1 MKAKRPLTDEISD
14 ERRRELIVSA
24 WRALVEISSETS
36 VGAYELIAIQSAI
49 AEVVPE
55 DDIPGPAS
63 IARELA
69 AEGAQ
74 LRHPEVIECDAAWR
88 GARWEREAERFKRL
102 DNLVSDKPLTLE
114 RAEELIAELDRLR
127 QEFASTN
134 DDEGLAR
141 LKEIAVSVQL
151 RSEFLA
157 KSGKEAFT
165 LAEQTEIAAWLKVWM
180 QTPAIF
186 SDWLELR
193 KRSAEFGKKFHAD

>member
-1 MKAKRPLTDEISD
+1 MKAKRPLTGEISD
-14 ERRRELIVSA
+14 ERRRELILSA

-36 VGAYELIAIQSAI
+36 VGADELIAIQSAI

-102 DNLVSDKPLTLE
+102 DNLVSEQPLTMT
-114 RAEELIAELDRLR
+114 RAEELLAELDRMR

-151 RSEFLA
+151 RSESLA
-157 KSGKEAFT
+157 ESGKEAAT

-180 QTPAIF
+180 QTPAIY

-193 KRSAEFGKKFHAD
+193 KRSAEFAKKFHTD

>member
-36 VGAYELIAIQSAI
+36 VGAYELIAIQRAI
-49 AEVVPE
+49 AEAVPE
-55 DDIPGPAS
+55 DDIPSPAS

-151 RSEFLA
+151 RSESLA

-193 KRSAEFGKKFHAD
+193 KRSAEFGRKFHTD

>member
-151 RSEFLA
+151 RSESLA
-157 KSGKEAFT
+157 KSGKEALT

-193 KRSAEFGKKFHAD
+193 KRSAEFGKKFQAD

>member
-24 WRALVEISSETS
+24 WRALVDMSSETS

-49 AEVVPE
+49 AEAVPE

-127 QEFASTN
+127 LEFASTN
-134 DDEGLAR
+134 DAEGLAR

-151 RSEFLA
+151 RSESLA

-165 LAEQTEIAAWLKVWM
+165 LAEQTEIAAWLKLWM

-193 KRSAEFGKKFHAD
+193 KRSAEFGKKIHTD

>member
-151 RSEFLA
+151 RSESLA
-157 KSGKEAFT
+157 KSGKEAAT
-165 LAEQTEIAAWLKVWM
+165 LAEQTEIAGWLKVWM

-193 KRSAEFGKKFHAD
+193 KRSADFGKKFQAD